1 MEALRR
7 EMGEESASSP
17 FCGGIW
23 RSTAGGWATGASWRE
38 TLAEA
43 WGRERAEAFFRR
55 WVAGS
60 GITSADLPPSE
71 FGALFEDP
79 SLGPLL
85 RTLLEALIE
94 AGP

>member
-1 MEALRR
+1 
-7 EMGEESASSP
+7 
-17 FCGGIW
+17 
-23 RSTAGGWATGASWRE
+23 
-38 TLAEA
+38 
-43 WGRERAEAFFRR
+43 
-55 WVAGS
+55 VAGS